1 MGLFDKFAARKA
13 LLKHSKG
20 ETEEAYKEYGELFEA
35 GKMVDAKYLL
45 PYSILLMRHAADQL
59 RRLLLEAG
67 TQGLCAGTDGRS
79 APQESQRQQLR
90 DAWLS
95 AR

>member
-35 GKMVDAKYLL
+35 G
-45 PYSILLMRHAADQL
+45 
-59 RRLLLEAG
+59 
-67 TQGLCAGTDGRS
+67 
-79 APQESQRQQLR
+79 
-90 DAWLS
+90 
-95 AR
+95 